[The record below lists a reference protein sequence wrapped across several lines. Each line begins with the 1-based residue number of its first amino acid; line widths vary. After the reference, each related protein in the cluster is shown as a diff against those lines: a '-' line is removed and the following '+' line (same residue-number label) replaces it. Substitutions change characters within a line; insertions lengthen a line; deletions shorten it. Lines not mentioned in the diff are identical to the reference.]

1 MSQNGKGPRDRRQ
14 GQDFKKW
21 DESKLWK
28 KGVVKMDNV
37 TLNVK
42 TEAGEP
48 FDLSGCEITTHVKEM
63 SK

>member
-28 KGVVKMDNV
+28 KLEKNQVEPDP
-37 TLNVK
+37 
-42 TEAGEP
+42 EAQKVLENNLWDLMGPDENGER
-48 FDLSGCEITTHVKEM
+48 G
-63 SK
+63 